1 MEHVLKEAASSAQ
14 YGWMLGI
21 TTALFLL
28 AFVGW
33 TAWAWAPS
41 HRDAMDR
48 ASRMPFD
55 DED

>member
-14 YGWMLGI
+14 YGWLMGV
-21 TTALFLL
+21 TTALFFV

-33 TAWAWAPS
+33 TAWAWAPGR
-41 HRDAMDR
+41 HDAMDR
-48 ASRMPFD
+48 ASRMPFE